1 MVFVLAWG
9 GGDMIMENLTLLKI
23 KLSVL
28 WIIMGVA
35 GYRCTAYFESG
46 VIESIK
52 AGEWAAFQTPAGML
66 FVTLQWLIPFFMAF
80 LVLTLKDKTNRW
92 TNIILGIVWT
102 VLNII
107 HLAIHFAIPA
117 ITTVHS
123 ILIVGSTVVFAVLIV
138 WYAWKWK

>member
-28 WIIMGVA
+28 WIIMGVTL
-35 GYRCTAYFESG
+35 YRCSFYYENSVEKVVG
-46 VIESIK
+46 DI
-52 AGEWAAFQTPAGML
+52 AAMDTPEGWLILAL
-66 FVTLQWLIPFFMAF
+66 WWLIPLFMAF
-80 LVLTLKDKTNRW
+80 LSLTLKDSINRW

-102 VLNII
+102 VLNIFHVYL
-107 HLAIHFAIPA
+107 HLGTLMAP
-117 ITTVHS
+117 TVHQL
-123 ILIVGSTVVFAVLIV
+123 LIVGSTVVFAVLIV

>member
-1 MVFVLAWG
+1 
-9 GGDMIMENLTLLKI
+9 MIMENLTLLKL

-52 AGEWAAFQTPAGML
+52 AGEWAAFQTPEMML
-66 FVTLQWLIPFFMAF
+66 FTTLMWLIPLFMAF
-80 LVLTLKDKTNRW
+80 LSLTLKDSINRW

-102 VLNII
+102 GSTIF
-107 HLAIHFAIPA
+107 HLSMHFTIPA
-117 ITTVHS
+117 ICTVHQV
-123 ILIVGSTVVFAVLIV
+123 LIVGSTVVVAALIA

>member
-1 MVFVLAWG
+1 
-9 GGDMIMENLTLLKI
+9 MIMENLTLLKI

-28 WIIMGVA
+28 WIINAVA

-92 TNIILGIVWT
+92 TNIILGIVFT

-107 HLAIHFAIPA
+107 HLGLHFAIPA
-117 ITTVHS
+117 ILTVHQ
-123 ILIVGSTVVFAVLIV
+123 ILIVGSTVVFTALIT

>member
-1 MVFVLAWG
+1 
-9 GGDMIMENLTLLKI
+9 MIMENSTLLKI

-28 WIIMGVA
+28 WIINAVA

-46 VIESIK
+46 VIESIQ

-66 FVTLQWLIPFFMAF
+66 FVTSQWLIPFFMAF

-92 TNIILGIVWT
+92 TNIIFGIVFT
-102 VLNII
+102 VLNIV
-107 HLAIHFAIPA
+107 HLILHFTIPA
-117 ITTVHS
+117 IFTVHQ
-123 ILIVGSTVVFAVLIV
+123 ILIVGSTVVFTVLIV

>member
-1 MVFVLAWG
+1 
-9 GGDMIMENLTLLKI
+9 MENLTLLKI

-28 WIIMGVA
+28 WIINAVA

-52 AGEWAAFQTPAGML
+52 AGEWAAFQSPAGML

-102 VLNII
+102 VLNIFHVYL
-107 HLAIHFAIPA
+107 HLGTLMAP
-117 ITTVHS
+117 TVHQL
-123 ILIVGSTVVFAVLIV
+123 LIVGSTVVFAVLIV